1 VGDHLPQGGKVS
13 DRRCPPRTT
22 TLTHDQQLTYAR
34 IGAHIL
40 IAKLI
45 DRTTLTEEEIV
56 AAVVQAARTK

>member
-1 VGDHLPQGGKVS
+1 VS
-13 DRRCPPRTT
+13 DRRYPPRTT